1 MFDVDVNIYILIDN
15 ILLEKLDES
24 CIEYKFYDVEVGF
37 VKNGN

>member
-1 MFDVDVNIYILIDN
+1 MFDVDVNIYVLIDN

-24 CIEYKFYDVEVGF
+24 FMEYKFYDVEVGF

>member
-1 MFDVDVNIYILIDN
+1 MFDVDVNIYVLIYN

-24 CIEYKFYDVEVGF
+24 CMEYKFYDVEVGF